1 MTIPRTGC
9 PISVALDSRPCG
21 NDTEVMYR
29 LSLQCASVKRLQNQ
43 SEDLYMNQ
51 SLNIDSYITL
61 RDGNRMPLLGLG
73 VWEAHSGK
81 ETFNATLYALQ
92 SGYRHVDTAQM
103 YGNEKDVGDAFHASG
118 LEREEVFLTT
128 KLWNSDHGY
137 DAALRAFDKSLKRMK
152 LDFVD
157 LFLIHWP
164 SRGSNLQ
171 TWRALERIRQEGR
184 SRSIGVSN
192 FAPKHIKELLENG
205 NARPVVNQ
213 IELNPFLQQQAIV
226 SFCEQENIRLTG
238 YCPLGPGSSFQRSQH
253 STHCKRISKNICP
266 GYDPLGIAAWSD
278 CDSQIGSSST
288 N

>member
-1 MTIPRTGC
+1 
-9 PISVALDSRPCG
+9 
-21 NDTEVMYR
+21 
-29 LSLQCASVKRLQNQ
+29 
-43 SEDLYMNQ
+43 MNQ
-51 SLNIDSYITL
+51 SLKIDSHITL

-103 YGNEKDVGDAFHASG
+103 YGNEKDVGDAFRASG

-137 DAALRAFDKSLKRMK
+137 DAALRAFDNSLKRMK

-157 LFLIHWP
+157 LYLIHWP

-171 TWRALERIRQEGR
+171 SWRALERIRQEGR

-192 FAPKHIKELLENG
+192 FAPKHINELLEKG

-213 IELNPFLQQQAIV
+213 IELNPFQQQQTIV
-226 SFCEQENIRLTG
+226 SFCLQEKIHLTG
-238 YCPLGPGSSFQRSQH
+238 YCPLVRGHRFNDPSIRRIAKETQKTAAQVMIRWALQRGQTVIPKSVRPQRIEENADVFDFNLSASQMEILDGLDQGF
-253 STHCKRISKNICP
+253 RNCP
-266 GYDPLGIAAWSD
+266 DPLGM
-278 CDSQIGSSST
+278 
-288 N
+288 